1 MFENEE
7 IRRMNVQKTS
17 KIRDNLCFSIHEE
30 DFSQTAVNGVWDITD
45 TETNMID
52 ALNMKKKIG
61 NVEKIDADFDLFF
74 SGRVVESIRKTKTL
88 IAVCNTNAD
97 FKALLEEIITP
108 WCVSDFFKYKEIVV
122 LTNFWSSKVFE
133 KYKNGILDFSVND
146 DIKIGFFLV
155 TDYST
160 SKILRIS

>member
-7 IRRMNVQKTS
+7 IRRMNVQKAS

-74 SGRVVESIRKTKTL
+74 FRQSG
-88 IAVCNTNAD
+88 
-97 FKALLEEIITP
+97 
-108 WCVSDFFKYKEIVV
+108 
-122 LTNFWSSKVFE
+122 
-133 KYKNGILDFSVND
+133 
-146 DIKIGFFLV
+146 
-155 TDYST
+155 
-160 SKILRIS
+160 